1 MVPIIVDYTGVE
13 KTHSPGITTPPKPD
27 TTFLFL
33 FMRIEIA
40 IILNCIK
47 YKVTIRL
54 SINIVE
60 ALRHYNIKQL
70 ESELTSLRNFFL
82 SKESNYKTY
91 KTWHNN

>member
-1 MVPIIVDYTGVE
+1 
-13 KTHSPGITTPPKPD
+13 
-27 TTFLFL
+27 LFL

-60 ALRHYNIKQL
+60 ALRHYN
-70 ESELTSLRNFFL
+70 TGTR
-82 SKESNYKTY
+82 
-91 KTWHNN
+91 

>member
-27 TTFLFL
+27 TILFL

-70 ESELTSLRNFFL
+70 ESELTS
-82 SKESNYKTY
+82 
-91 KTWHNN
+91 